1 MSIFSIINV
10 ILKGEVRVYCL
21 FLSLYVDNIN
31 VACILGDNHIH
42 LSPQRHINYV
52 NKWRSR
58 RLYTVDKK
66 VEECQQI
73 SRLNTRVLSFVGNTE
88 SMKNEHITTVVLYS
102 RFVPF
107 VALVMYLKICL
118 FHTLSYLDIK
128 VRLKKTWC
136 VFRTNVM
143 KKFIVSFWTF
153 RDKLDKSI
161 SPNVGER

>member
-1 MSIFSIINV
+1 M
-10 ILKGEVRVYCL
+10 
-21 FLSLYVDNIN
+21 
-31 VACILGDNHIH
+31 
-42 LSPQRHINYV
+42 
-52 NKWRSR
+52 
-58 RLYTVDKK
+58 
-66 VEECQQI
+66 EECQQI

-88 SMKNEHITTVVLYS
+88 SMKNEHIITVVLYS